1 MTVAIGA
8 PAPQFE
14 LYDQDLSLISVESL
28 QGSKAL
34 VVFIPFPF
42 TGICDGE
49 TCLIRDNLAGLSDL
63 GAGAVIVTT
72 HAVST
77 NKHWAEENGFDFPVL
92 SDYWPHGEVA
102 RAYGT
107 FSEKGGVAYRS
118 TFVLDETGVVRDIV
132 ATDSIGTARE
142 FDAYLGA
149 LASF

>member
-1 MTVAIGA
+1 MAVAVGS

-14 LYDQDLSLISVESL
+14 LYDQDRNLVSDASFR
-28 QGSKAL
+28 GRKAL

-49 TCLIRDNLAGLSDL
+49 SCLIRDNLAGLSDL
-63 GAGAVIVTT
+63 GAGAVIITT

-77 NKHWAEENGFDFPVL
+77 NKHWAEENSFDFPVL

-102 RAYGT
+102 REYGT

-118 TFVLDETGVVRDIV
+118 TFVLDETGVVRDII
-132 ATDSIGTARE
+132 ATDSIGVARE
-142 FDAYLGA
+142 FEAYTAA
-149 LASF
+149 LAGF